1 MTSAIITDAFGVLVE
16 SKGNSR
22 KMFYE
27 YVKDKTTQPKEE
39 VMRVYN
45 QYRARSFTEKDY
57 NYEEAIRDTFQGL
70 GIEKHYDDF
79 LRANQVEQRKIE
91 VKNDNVIKMLS
102 GLKQKGVP
110 VYVLTDFDEPTDY
123 VRNIFSRLGLLKLV
137 TDIVSSKD
145 VGHMKPSSEVF
156 DYTLRR
162 YGLKKEDTAFL
173 GHSYDEVRG
182 AHELGFKTFACFYEN
197 EEGDFSFVPDEQK
210 LSKLE
215 ELVEKVT
222 GTSNDNI

>member
-16 SKGNSR
+16 SKGNTR

-27 YVKDKTTQPKEE
+27 YVKDKTTKSKEE
-39 VMRVYN
+39 VMQIYN

-70 GIEKHYDDF
+70 SIEEYYNDF
-79 LRANQVEQRKIE
+79 LTLNQVEQRKIE
-91 VKNDNVIKMLS
+91 VKNESVIKMLS

-110 VYVLTDFDEPTDY
+110 VYVLTDFDAPTDY
-123 VRNIFSRLGLLKLV
+123 VKTIFSRLGLLELI

-145 VGHMKPSSEVF
+145 VGHMKPSPEMF
-156 DYTLRR
+156 DYMLSK
-162 YGLKKEDTAFL
+162 YGLRKEDTAFL

-182 AHELGFKTFACFYEN
+182 AYELGFKTFACFYEH

-210 LSKLE
+210 LSELE
-215 ELVEKVT
+215 ELVGKIVKK
-222 GTSNDNI
+222 D